1 MGCCSLT
8 SQDVDMGHAV
18 YESLKSCMVEPSL
31 VTVATPAFALPW
43 AKAVM
48 PDAQAPKLLRAI

>member
-1 MGCCSLT
+1 
-8 SQDVDMGHAV
+8 MGHAV